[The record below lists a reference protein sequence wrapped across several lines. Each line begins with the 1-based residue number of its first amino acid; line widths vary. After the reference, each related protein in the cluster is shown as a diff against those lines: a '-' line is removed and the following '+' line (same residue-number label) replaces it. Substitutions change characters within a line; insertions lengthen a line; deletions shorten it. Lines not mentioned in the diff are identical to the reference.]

1 MKYLSLLLLLAV
13 LIACSSDDD
22 QTIDDPIMLEE
33 EPVDPGFYGLA
44 VGNTWSYEAFI
55 RSSPVG
61 SPLTFE
67 PNGISWTIEI
77 TSTVEID
84 GKTYFERT
92 FTTTGNDSTSGVFP
106 ENGIS
111 TDRVRDSLG
120 YLIRDNGFILFSSQE
135 TAPYLLNIAPFG
147 DTYGQLTPDASVIL
161 VDAGSYRCLENE
173 LYAIMSADG
182 SRSPGTSRYYYTEG
196 IGAVQQ
202 NIAPVSRDLP
212 IWRINLT
219 SFDSVLD

>member
-1 MKYLSLLLLLAV
+1 MKYLSLLSVLFV
-13 LIACSSDDD
+13 LISCSSDDD
-22 QTIDDPIMLEE
+22 SSIEDSVMIEE
-33 EPVDPGFYGLA
+33 ETVDPGFYGLA

-61 SPLTFE
+61 SPLEFE

-77 TSTVEID
+77 TSTIDLD
-84 GKTYFERT
+84 GKTYYERT
-92 FTTTGNDSTSGVFP
+92 FTTTGNDSNSGVFP
-106 ENGIS
+106 ENGVS

-135 TAPYLLNIAPFG
+135 TTPYLLNTAPFG
-147 DTYGQLTPDASVIL
+147 DTFGQLLDEPSTIL
-161 VDAGSYRCLENE
+161 VDAGSFRCLQNE
-173 LYAIMSADG
+173 LYALLNPDG
-182 SRSPGTSRYYYTEG
+182 ERSPGTSRYYFTEG
-196 IGAVQQ
+196 IGTVQQ

-219 SFDSVLD
+219 SFESVVD